1 AQACRDSGI
10 AIMMGAPNIM
20 RGGSH
25 SGNVSALELADLG
38 LLDIVSSD
46 YVPAALLQSA
56 FRLAKLWDDLPRAVQ
71 TVTKAPARAAGLM
84 DRGTLEAGMHA
95 DLLRIRPLRDIPV
108 VRGVWSHGRQV
119 G

>member
-1 AQACRDSGI
+1 
-10 AIMMGAPNIM
+10 M

-25 SGNVSALELADLG
+25 SGNVSANELAELG

-56 FRLAKLWDDLPRAVQ
+56 FRLASLWDDLPRAIK
-71 TVTKAPARAAGLM
+71 TVTKAPARASGLN

-95 DLLRIRPLRDIPV
+95 DMVRIRPMCGVPV
-108 VRGVWSHGRQV
+108 VQGVWSRGRQV